1 MLCRKECLAMFLP
14 RCLAF
19 MCFFSP
25 GAIYYLT
32 VLSWFSPVL
41 LTKQMLS
48 ANLNT
53 QSKIFFVGV
62 GAERGGCLYLY
73 HSRIDRSWFDLKH
86 YLRHCDNCQEKMFFC
101 RKWIFTHY
109 IIEMA
114 FLAMHFLHWHCSPC
128 FPFISDQVVRN
139 LQVSFIFSLQIRF
152 LFSYVL
158 LICKINSLSKSRRWL
173 RYWWKNSFK
182 V

>member
-1 MLCRKECLAMFLP
+1 MPSFHV
-14 RCLAF
+14 F
-19 MCFFSP
+19 FFSRS
-25 GAIYYLT
+25 YL
-32 VLSWFSPVL
+32 LSDCPFL
-41 LTKQMLS
+41 IFTCFTDQTDALS
-48 ANLNT
+48 
-53 QSKIFFVGV
+53 QSKHSEQDFFVGV

-73 HSRIDRSWFDLKH
+73 HSRIDRSWFGLKL

-128 FPFISDQVVRN
+128 FPFISDQAVRN